1 MDENRHKAKPKS
13 DWQQYCMECSIPL
26 EEGMEK
32 CPKCGWPII
41 DVHALLEIDP
51 TSKRTRKKYMR
62 AHRVDIY
69 IVIFIRLVLV
79 STLSGSLVLLTRSLG
94 MRKINILAD
103 ESPDLLSRLSSFFLA
118 YSILAIFALFA
129 LHRIGG
135 VINRYH
141 EDRMKR

>member
-1 MDENRHKAKPKS
+1 
-13 DWQQYCMECSIPL
+13 
-26 EEGMEK
+26 
-32 CPKCGWPII
+32 
-41 DVHALLEIDP
+41 
-51 TSKRTRKKYMR
+51 MR